1 MIGERIK
8 KLRMEKGY
16 SITQLAALAGIS
28 KSYLSYI
35 ERDLRNNPSLE
46 FLGKIA
52 KPLDTTIEFLLHENI
67 ENENEMKLIDEEWQK
82 LLNHAISNGLN
93 KEDFQTLQEFF
104 IFKHWKE
111 KKKKLG
117 GLANGDGSKRKK

>member
-8 KLRMEKGY
+8 KLRIEKGF

-67 ENENEMKLIDEEWQK
+67 ENESEGNHIDEEWRK
-82 LLNHAISNGLN
+82 LLNHAINNGLN

-111 KKKKLG
+111 TKK
-117 GLANGDGSKRKK
+117 D

>member
-67 ENENEMKLIDEEWQK
+67 ENESEMKLIDEEWRK
-82 LLNHAISNGLN
+82 LLEEARN
-93 KEDFQTLQEFF
+93 
-104 IFKHWKE
+104 
-111 KKKKLG
+111 LG
-117 GLANGDGSKRKK
+117 ITPNEIRHFLEITKTTNQAFLRDLHKSG